1 MCPWQKMDRVKD
13 IYSCI
18 SYKALLVI
26 QAIFMSCLKHCLFIF
41 LNSIIVSISAPVLY
55 WRIAVQLLMIPLKIF
70 YFLVFAL
77 LLTEWFLQNHSL
89 PAYSGWTLSFAN
101 PNICKEGT
109 FIEKNG
115 AREVKIRDLLRG
127 EDIFIIKPAAEKLFF
142 KLSWDIFSLA
152 SYRNEDYMN
161 MMTLCV
167 HSFFLLVTWG
177 HWPILAKSSQM

>member
-26 QAIFMSCLKHCLFIF
+26 QDIFMSCLKHCLFIF

-101 PNICKEGT
+101 PNICKEGI

-127 EDIFIIKPAAEKLFF
+127 EDIFIINQPLRNYFSNSHE
-142 KLSWDIFSLA
+142 IFSLA

-161 MMTLCV
+161 TMTLCV

-177 HWPILAKSSQM
+177 HWSILAKSSQM